1 MNAKIREAQ
10 NFQVPYM
17 LVIGDKEIENN
28 TVSLRKRD
36 GSRVNG
42 MAFAEFV
49 ELLAEGDKTRSSEL

>member
-1 MNAKIREAQ
+1 MNAKIRDAQ

-17 LVIGDKEIENN
+17 LVIGDQEIENN

-42 MAFAEFV
+42 MAFSEFV
-49 ELLAEGDKTRSSEL
+49 DLLAERDKSRSSDL